1 MYTFYKTLRF
11 VLGPVFRILYRP
23 QVIGREN
30 IPAQGPAVIAGN
42 HKHAFDPILID
53 ISTKRVVRT
62 LAKKALHDGA
72 FGFLFRS
79 AGTIPVDLHAKH
91 NPAALEAA
99 VDAIEHG
106 ELVNVSPEAKRNYTS
121 ELLLPFKF
129 GAAVMASR
137 TGAEIV
143 PYAITGEYKLFPRHR
158 VRVVFGSPIKAADT
172 PEQTNRMLYEAIA
185 NLLRENMPPEELKLR
200 HYTTYES
207 WEKK

>member
-1 MYTFYKTLRF
+1 MYTFYKAVRF
-11 VLGPVFRILYRP
+11 ILGPAFRILYRP
-23 QVIGREN
+23 QIIGSGN
-30 IPAQGPAVIAGN
+30 IPVKGPAIIAGN

-62 LAKKALHDGA
+62 LAKKDLHDGA

-79 AGTIPVDLHAKH
+79 AGTIPVDLHAKR

-99 VDAIEHG
+99 VSVLECG
-106 ELVNVSPEAKRNYTS
+106 ELVNVSPEARRNYTA
-121 ELLLPFKF
+121 ELLLPFKY
-129 GAAVMASR
+129 GAAAMASR

-158 VRVVFGSPIKAADT
+158 VKVVFGRPIKAADT
-172 PEQTNRMLYEAIA
+172 AEQTNRQLYEAIA
-185 NLLRENMPPEELKLR
+185 QLLRENMPPEELEQK
-200 HYTTYES
+200 HYTKYES